1 MHDHLPIKYWGDYNS
16 ARASFVFR
24 FFSFVSSL
32 FSFALSLSLS
42 LEWPSLEQP
51 PSPSPSPS
59 PSLPLPPPLSL
70 NRFFRWKTT
79 DDTLSFFAC
88 FPETTYVHCSV
99 LPWELGEAGVIFST
113 VSPFHR
119 SSISSIPPSVLS
131 SQIGLG
137 SLGVA
142 RPDALACGDFH
153 LWCSSWVVSALRLCT
168 LFFCLFNLI
177 SVVALILMISYQWP
191 IGVLA
196 TSCNFIDFTC
206 ALWSFA
212 NWNCCWRSP
221 RRYKYIFF
229 FFSFSFFLELT
240 LLQLSLWTQLFE
252 QEPGMVIEN
261 PSSLIQPS
269 TFSFSPTKMGS
280 LLRYLIL
287 TPVTI
292 SMPKT
297 SLSLSTSQIF
307 DTRTWNREG
316 ECAKKK
322 NFVPIKAWWM
332 IWLLLLR
339 ILRWLYLL
347 LLFRFEIIYFGV
359 FFGWC

>member
-1 MHDHLPIKYWGDYNS
+1 MRVLVSFFLTLSFSIQQTGFDDMFDVVLPIPAGCHGVSLGVQNLVSTFIDHDVNCLRMHDHLPIKYWGDYNS
-16 ARASFVFR
+16 AQASFVFR

-42 LEWPSLEQP
+42 RMTLSRTASL
-51 PSPSPSPS
+51 SLSLSLSLSTS
-59 PSLPLPPPLSL
+59 PSLPLSL

-177 SVVALILMISYQWP
+177 SVVALILMISYQ
-191 IGVLA
+191 
-196 TSCNFIDFTC
+196 
-206 ALWSFA
+206 
-212 NWNCCWRSP
+212 
-221 RRYKYIFF
+221 
-229 FFSFSFFLELT
+229 
-240 LLQLSLWTQLFE
+240 
-252 QEPGMVIEN
+252 
-261 PSSLIQPS
+261 
-269 TFSFSPTKMGS
+269 
-280 LLRYLIL
+280 
-287 TPVTI
+287 
-292 SMPKT
+292 
-297 SLSLSTSQIF
+297 
-307 DTRTWNREG
+307 
-316 ECAKKK
+316 
-322 NFVPIKAWWM
+322 
-332 IWLLLLR
+332 
-339 ILRWLYLL
+339 
-347 LLFRFEIIYFGV
+347 
-359 FFGWC
+359 